1 MDAKKFMIENI
12 MILAAGHGSRM
23 RHLVENQP
31 KCLIQILEKPI
42 LHYVL
47 EFACNHPFK
56 KIIIN
61 THYLHDQITDAVNRF
76 KKEYKP
82 KSEIIIIYEP
92 ELLETGGAIKNAI
105 NLLCTDPIFTLN
117 SDVIIQS
124 KTNLFEQMQNSWDQE
139 KMDFLLLMQP
149 FEESIG
155 YKGRG
160 DFEIRADGKLYRPDT
175 EQNYSYMYAGLS
187 ILKPELIVKNPSKI
201 FSLKEYYLNNDKVF
215 GSSAPGIKWYHVTRP
230 EDIVDI
236 EFNLMV

>member
-1 MDAKKFMIENI
+1 MDAKKFMIDTI

-47 EFACNHPFK
+47 EFTCNHPFQ

-82 KSEIIIIYEP
+82 KAEIIIIHEP

-105 NLLCTDPIFTLN
+105 NLLGAAPIFTLN
-117 SDVIIQS
+117 SDVIIKS
-124 KTNLFEQMQNSWDQE
+124 ETNLFQKMQDNWNQE
-139 KMDFLLLMQP
+139 KMDFLLLLQP

-155 YKGRG
+155 YRGHG
-160 DFEIRADGKLYRPDT
+160 DFEIAADGKLYRPDT
-175 EQNYSYMYAGLS
+175 EENYSYMYTGLS
-187 ILKPELIVKNPSKI
+187 ILKPELINKNPLKI
-201 FSLKEYYLNNDKVF
+201 FSLKEYYLNSNKVF
-215 GSSAPGIKWYHVTRP
+215 GISVPGTKWYHATRP

-236 EFNLMV
+236 EFALMV